1 MLHLV
6 ALAMHSAI
14 VTVTAPVFALL
25 FLILLVDEAGWLS
38 PERLFKR
45 AGKAQPALG
54 AALSAVP
61 GCAGS
66 LTLTRLY
73 TAGAVSGATLL
84 AGHLATM
91 GDASFVLWA
100 GKPLPTLG
108 LLGIVLVVGTGAGL
122 LAQRFNLSSTPAV
135 PHHANEDSSTETV
148 PWLAALWVLLAV
160 AVGLDTVLGLSTLTN
175 LVLGVALAVVSLAAL
190 RTLKKQKA
198 SRAGVRAILTAV
210 RDAAEITLWVMAA
223 DVLFTVAAHGGG
235 VGIINLLHGNLM
247 LDVALG
253 AVVGLIPGCGPQIVV
268 ATLFVT
274 GNLPFA
280 AVLANTLSQHGDAI
294 FPLLGSA
301 RRTAWRLS
309 LTGGAVGAAAGL
321 LWAVAF
327 R

>member
-1 MLHLV
+1 MLQLV
-6 ALAMHSAI
+6 ALAMHSAV
-14 VTVTAPVFALL
+14 VTVTAPVFVLL

-38 PERLFKR
+38 PEKLFKR
-45 AGKAQPALG
+45 AGKAQPAMG
-54 AALSAVP
+54 ALLSAVP

-100 GKPLPTLG
+100 GKPLETLG
-108 LLGIVLVVGTGAGL
+108 LLGIVLVLGTGAGL
-122 LAQRFNLSSTPAV
+122 LSQRFNLSQTPVVVRHEGEEAG
-135 PHHANEDSSTETV
+135 TETL
-148 PWLAALWVLLAV
+148 PWLAGLWVLLAL
-160 AVGLDTVLGLSTLTN
+160 AVGLDTVVGLSSMTN
-175 LVLGVALAVVSLAAL
+175 LVLGLALGGVSVWSLRALA
-190 RTLKKQKA
+190 KKKA
-198 SRAGVRAILTAV
+198 SQAGVRAILTTV

-223 DVLFTVAAHGGG
+223 DVVFTVAAHGGG
-235 VGIINLLHGNLM
+235 AGIIQLLHGNLM

-253 AVVGLIPGCGPQIVV
+253 ALVGLIPGCGPQIVV

-280 AVLANTLSQHGDAI
+280 AVLANTISQHGDAI
-294 FPLLGSA
+294 FPLLSSA

-309 LTGGAVGAAAGL
+309 LTGGALGAAAGL

>member
-1 MLHLV
+1 MLQLV
-6 ALAMHSAI
+6 ALAMHSAV

-38 PERLFKR
+38 PEKLFKK
-45 AGKAQPALG
+45 AGKAQPAMG
-54 AALSAVP
+54 AMLSAVP

-91 GDASFVLWA
+91 GDASFVLWT
-100 GKPLPTLG
+100 GRPLATLG
-108 LLGIVLVVGTGAGL
+108 LLGIVLVIGIGAGL
-122 LAQRFNLSSTPAV
+122 LSQRFNLSQTPPV
-135 PHHANEDSSTETV
+135 PKTEGPEASTETL
-148 PWLAALWVLLAV
+148 PWLAAVWVLLAL
-160 AVGLDTVLGLSTLTN
+160 AVGLDTVVGLPALAG
-175 LVLGVALAVVSLAAL
+175 LVLGVALAGVSLWSL
-190 RTLKKQKA
+190 RAMSQQRAKQ
-198 SRAGVRAILTAV
+198 AGVRAILTTV

-223 DVLFTVAAHGGG
+223 DVVFTVAAHGGG
-235 VGIINLLHGNLM
+235 AGIIQLLHGNLM
-247 LDVALG
+247 LDVAIG
-253 AVVGLIPGCGPQIVV
+253 ALVGLIPGCGPQIVV

-294 FPLLGSA
+294 FPLLSSA

-309 LTGGAVGAAAGL
+309 VTGGAVGAAAGL